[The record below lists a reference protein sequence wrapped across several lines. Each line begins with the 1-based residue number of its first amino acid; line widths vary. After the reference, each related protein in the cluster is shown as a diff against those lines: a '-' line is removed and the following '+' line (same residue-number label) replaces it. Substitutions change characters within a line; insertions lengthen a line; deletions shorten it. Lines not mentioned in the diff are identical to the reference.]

1 MSNFVIYPA
10 IDLRHGNCVRL
21 LHGNIKNE
29 TIYERNPIK
38 QVNIFVENGF
48 NWIHVVDLNAAF
60 GNQDNKAVILEMLAH
75 FGEDINFQL
84 GGGIRSLD
92 NIKFWIDKG
101 IKRLVLGTL
110 VFENPTLINKLDISF
125 HKKLALAMDIKNN
138 KIAIKGWK
146 KLLTVKPLEFLNII
160 DNKYFDQIIFT
171 DISRDGSLDGV
182 NLKQTEIFAKSS
194 GIPVIASGGISNIKD
209 VTKLSKLRNAG
220 VSGAIIGKAIY
231 ERKISLNDLTKI
243 SKDT

>member
-21 LHGNIKNE
+21 LHGKIKNE
-29 TIYERNPIK
+29 TIYETNPIK
-38 QVNIFVENGF
+38 QVSIFLENGF
-48 NWIHVVDLNAAF
+48 KWVHVVDLNAAF

-92 NIKFWIDKG
+92 NIKFWIEKG
-101 IKRLVLGTL
+101 INRLVLGTL

-160 DNKYFDQIIFT
+160 DHKYFDQIIFT

-194 GIPVIASGGISNIKD
+194 EIPVIASGGISNIKD
-209 VTKLSKLRNAG
+209 VTKLRNLRNAG
-220 VSGAIIGKAIY
+220 VSGVIIGKAIY
-231 ERKISLNDLTKI
+231 ERRISFNDLIKI

>member
-10 IDLRHGNCVRL
+10 IDLRYGNCVRL
-21 LHGNIKNE
+21 LHGKIKNE
-29 TIYERNPIK
+29 TIYENNPIK
-38 QVNIFVENGF
+38 QVSIFLENGF

-60 GNQDNKAVILEMLAH
+60 GNKDNKTVILEMLAH

-92 NIKFWIDKG
+92 NIKFWIEKG

-110 VFENPTLINKLDISF
+110 VFENPTLINKLDNSF
-125 HKKLALAMDIKNN
+125 NKKLALAMDIKKNR
-138 KIAIKGWK
+138 IAIKGWK
-146 KLLTVKPLEFLNII
+146 KLLKVKPLEFLNII
-160 DNKYFDQIIFT
+160 DNKYFDRIIYT

-194 GIPVIASGGISNIKD
+194 EIPVIASGGISNIKD
-209 VTKLSKLRNAG
+209 VEKLSNLKNAG
-220 VSGAIIGKAIY
+220 VSGVIIGKAIY
-231 ERKISLNDLTKI
+231 EKKIELNDLTKM
-243 SKDT
+243 SKGI